1 MKGLPSSSLHPPD
14 MLYIFP
20 SPPCDGGTAAQ
31 PAAQEEWPHRRDRG
45 PGIIH
50 RSPPSTAEAWS
61 WSASAS
67 AWQCLS
73 RRLAASASWM
83 MDEAIAKAGFCLA
96 LLVQQSNSPIESP
109 GQWRND
115 GVFVT
120 A

>member
-1 MKGLPSSSLHPPD
+1 VVVVGVGVGLAVPKQAGCIS
-14 MLYIFP
+14 I
-20 SPPCDGGTAAQ
+20 
-31 PAAQEEWPHRRDRG
+31 
-45 PGIIH
+45 
-50 RSPPSTAEAWS
+50 
-61 WSASAS
+61 
-67 AWQCLS
+67 
-73 RRLAASASWM
+73 